1 MSEARFAASDGTT
14 IAHRTFGNGPRVVT
28 ALHTLSLD
36 GSWYAR
42 LAEALGSSYRVVC
55 PDFRGHGGSDEGPEP
70 MTLARL
76 AADVVDLWEHLGID
90 TSVVLGVSM
99 GGMVAQ
105 AVAAS
110 APDRV
115 EALVLTA
122 TGGGFAEDA
131 REGALQRLA
140 GVRSAPDM
148 GALVPVTL
156 ERWFGDAAAADD
168 LDRARDALARTST
181 RIHADALEAM
191 LDVGRFGPPE
201 PAVPTLVVGGDA
213 DVSAPPAAIDAL
225 AAKYPGSRR
234 VSVPGPHLFAL
245 TDPAVFAA
253 EVRAFLDEHPIA
265 DRETPR

>member
-1 MSEARFAASDGTT
+1 MTDARFAASDGTT
-14 IAHRTFGNGPRVVT
+14 IAHRTFGSGPRVVT

-42 LAEALGSSYRVVC
+42 LAEELGPSYRVVC

-70 MTLARL
+70 MTLSRL
-76 AADVVDLWEHLGID
+76 AADVTDLWDHLGIE

-110 APDRV
+110 APARV
-115 EALVLTA
+115 DALVLTA
-122 TGGGFAEDA
+122 TGGGFADDA

-140 GVRSAPDM
+140 GVRAAADM
-148 GALVPVTL
+148 SALVPVTL
-156 ERWFGDAAAADD
+156 ERWFGADGTADD
-168 LDRARDALARTST
+168 VDRARTTLERTST
-181 RIHADALEAM
+181 RVHADALEAM

-201 PAVPTLVVGGDA
+201 PAVPTLVVGGD
-213 DVSAPPAAIDAL
+213 DDLSAPPAAIDAL
-225 AAKYPGSRR
+225 AAKYPGARR

-245 TDPAVFAA
+245 TDPAAFAA
-253 EVRAFLDEHPIA
+253 EVRAFLDEHPA
-265 DRETPR
+265 P